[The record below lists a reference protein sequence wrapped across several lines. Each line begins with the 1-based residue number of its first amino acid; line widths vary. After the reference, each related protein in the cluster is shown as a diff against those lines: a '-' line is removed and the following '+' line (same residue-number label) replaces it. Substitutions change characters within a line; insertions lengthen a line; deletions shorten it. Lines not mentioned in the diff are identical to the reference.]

1 MSRVEGF
8 SDVVFG
14 FALTLLVVSLEV
26 PKTYEELQNVARGFL
41 PFALCFAFL
50 MTIWM
55 AHFRFF
61 RRYGLEDAGTIAV
74 NALVLFLVLFY
85 VYPVKFLFALV
96 VAPHGGPPPFSHPSQ
111 QIRGLMELY
120 GWGFA
125 AIYWALALLYLRAW
139 KLRDALEL
147 TPIERFITKID
158 MIDLFGTGCIGAV
171 SVLVAFLLPSDQA
184 GAAGYTFFLIGLYK
198 HLHGRY
204 KGRRLRELRAAEK
217 TAASALGA
225 SVA

>member
-1 MSRVEGF
+1 MDILNHLVAKDGFRLRGTSMSRVEGF

-120 GWGFA
+120 GWGS
-125 AIYWALALLYLRAW
+125 RQS
-139 KLRDALEL
+139 
-147 TPIERFITKID
+147 
-158 MIDLFGTGCIGAV
+158 TGRWHCFTCAPG
-171 SVLVAFLLPSDQA
+171 SCEMLW
-184 GAAGYTFFLIGLYK
+184 
-198 HLHGRY
+198 R
-204 KGRRLRELRAAEK
+204 
-217 TAASALGA
+217 
-225 SVA
+225 